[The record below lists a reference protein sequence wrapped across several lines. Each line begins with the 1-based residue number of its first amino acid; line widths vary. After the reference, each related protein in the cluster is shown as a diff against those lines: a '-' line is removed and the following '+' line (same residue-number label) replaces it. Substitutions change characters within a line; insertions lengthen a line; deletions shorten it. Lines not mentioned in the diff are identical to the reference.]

1 MTSVATTRQLAG
13 AGAARAAVRRR
24 NRMQGGARRPGW
36 VTYLLLSLTV
46 LVSVLPLYY
55 AFLLASSTAGDIAR
69 TPIPSPLP
77 QGHFF
82 SRT

>member
-36 VTYLLLSLTV
+36 VTYLLLSLTA
-46 LVSVLPLYY
+46 VSYTHL
-55 AFLLASSTAGDIAR
+55 S
-69 TPIPSPLP
+69 
-77 QGHFF
+77 
-82 SRT
+82 